1 MAAIGLIFQT
11 MQILIDLAK
20 KALCGNRILP
30 FSVYRSIKEQHMLNV
45 PVIKPLLIV
54 VLSGSKKLGLEGEL
68 LCPSGSF
75 VFLSN
80 KPTIAMRNI
89 PSDSEYF
96 ALLIEFEYSDFECLE
111 YRNSE
116 TNTYFQGTIEPTLEY
131 TLKQFIEWSEFAAP
145 QLWHIRRKE
154 ILQVMETLGFE
165 QVRSIMKPPTLSHKI
180 FTIITSDLA
189 NDLDAGAISSMLA
202 MSESTLRRKLSAEG
216 DKFQDIKDRAK
227 LGYGLH
233 LVQTS
238 ANSIGRIAELCGYS
252 SQSRFTDKFKQ
263 LFNITPTEL
272 RKTRMNG
279 SGE

>member
-1 MAAIGLIFQT
+1 MGKNSLLFQT
-11 MQILIDLAK
+11 MQKLIDLVR
-20 KALCGNRILP
+20 KALCENSVLP
-30 FSVYRSIKEQHMLNV
+30 FSVYRSIEEQHMLNV

-54 VLSGSKKLGLEGEL
+54 VLSGIKKLDSEGEL
-68 LCPSGSF
+68 LCPAGSF

-80 KPTIAMRNI
+80 KPTIAMRNT

-116 TNTYFQGTIEPTLEY
+116 TNTYFQGPIEPMLEY
-131 TLKQFIEWSEFAAP
+131 TLKQFVEWSALSAP

-154 ILQVMETLGFE
+154 ILQVMDALGFE
-165 QVRSIMKPPTLSHKI
+165 QVRSIMRPPTLSHKI

-189 NDLDAGAISSMLA
+189 NDLDTGAISSMLA
-202 MSESTLRRKLSAEG
+202 MSESTLRRKLNAEG

-238 ANSIGRIAELCGYS
+238 TNSIGRIAELCGYS